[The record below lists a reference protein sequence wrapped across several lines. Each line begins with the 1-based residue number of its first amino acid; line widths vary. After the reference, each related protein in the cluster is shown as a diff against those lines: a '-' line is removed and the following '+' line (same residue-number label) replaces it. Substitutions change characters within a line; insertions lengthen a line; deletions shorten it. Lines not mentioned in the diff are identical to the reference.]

1 MASLAQYYQA
11 LADDDAN
18 SHGVELAEGLVIF
31 GLNTRREE
39 IEIERRCVD
48 GWFFLG
54 SHTRCLDTCDDI
66 ISLSFVFESTYR
78 RHLCH
83 V

>member
-1 MASLAQYYQA
+1 MLKI
-11 LADDDAN
+11 N
-18 SHGVELAEGLVIF
+18 KLAEGLVIF
-31 GLNTRREE
+31 GLNARREE

-66 ISLSFVFESTYR
+66 ISLSFVFESLHTDGIFVTSDCSLSR
-78 RHLCH
+78 LQD
-83 V
+83 